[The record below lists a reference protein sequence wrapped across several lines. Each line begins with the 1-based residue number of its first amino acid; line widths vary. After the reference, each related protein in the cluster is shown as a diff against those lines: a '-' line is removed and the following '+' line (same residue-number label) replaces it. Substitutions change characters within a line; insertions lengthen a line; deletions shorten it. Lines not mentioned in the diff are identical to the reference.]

1 MPGDQAVGRGPLEQ
15 LLLLTPGPL
24 RRDREPAVLDEA
36 ALVDQVGEVLARRP
50 QAVPV
55 PLGDRLRARLVG
67 QEPLAGAKL
76 GELRALALV
85 AGLGQFAAH
94 QAAILFRPGVNGADQ
109 RLGKSTAASDVR
121 VAGMKSRLAKVLVL
135 STAIAAIGAAVALA
149 GGIRNSGFEDGLNGW
164 DTSDRGAGQ
173 WASLDATEVD
183 AIDPKLQGPKAGERQ
198 ALVTQD
204 GPGSRL
210 LLQDLELK
218 PNRTQ
223 RLSLWIQYRNGGDK
237 FASPNTFDTG
247 GLMPLSARGGAS
259 IRDNQQLRVEVIK
272 SSAPIRTVKRKQILA
287 TVLRTMP
294 GDRLNSKWHR
304 YGVNLSKY
312 AGKKVTLRIAELDN
326 LGLFRVGVDAV
337 KLKSK

>member
-1 MPGDQAVGRGPLEQ
+1 M
-15 LLLLTPGPL
+15 
-24 RRDREPAVLDEA
+24 
-36 ALVDQVGEVLARRP
+36 
-50 QAVPV
+50 
-55 PLGDRLRARLVG
+55 
-67 QEPLAGAKL
+67 
-76 GELRALALV
+76 
-85 AGLGQFAAH
+85 
-94 QAAILFRPGVNGADQ
+94 
-109 RLGKSTAASDVR
+109 
-121 VAGMKSRLAKVLVL
+121 
-135 STAIAAIGAAVALA
+135 
-149 GGIRNSGFEDGLNGW
+149 
-164 DTSDRGAGQ
+164 
-173 WASLDATEVD
+173 
-183 AIDPKLQGPKAGERQ
+183 
-198 ALVTQD
+198 
-204 GPGSRL
+204 
-210 LLQDLELK
+210 K